1 MNYFADRQPQ
11 LYGMAV
17 TSLGV
22 LVFVP
27 DALLLRLIG
36 DDMLTVA
43 VWRGLLAGS
52 MLLFWNYLVLDHRI
66 ISLKTTFAGLG
77 ILVAILEGT
86 SQVLFCASIGHT
98 SVSNTLFI
106 FATSPLIASLLS
118 WLFLREAVAIQTFL
132 AILLCFIGVL
142 VIVSGSL
149 GEATLIGDGLA
160 FLNACSVAGFY
171 VVLRKLGP
179 QNMLPAIAVGCI
191 FGSIAAIPFAN
202 FTYYNSTQISFLIIN
217 GAIILPL
224 AIGLLSLGPRYLS
237 APEVSMFTILEVV
250 LAPLLVWI
258 VLDENPGQRSLLGGI
273 IIIFAIFGHAFW
285 RMRKSKAEVNS
296 NL

>member
-11 LYGMAV
+11 LYGMAI

-36 DDMLTVA
+36 GDMLAVA

-52 MLLFWNYLVLDHRI
+52 MLLIWNYVVLDHKI
-66 ISLKTTFAGLG
+66 ISFKKTLGGLG
-77 ILVAILEGT
+77 ILVVIFEGT

-98 SVSNTLFI
+98 SVSNALFI

-132 AILLCFIGVL
+132 AILICFIGVL

-149 GEATLIGDGLA
+149 GGATLFGDGLA

-179 QNMLPAIAVGCI
+179 QNMLPAIAIGCI
-191 FGSIAAIPFAN
+191 FGAFAAIPFAK
-202 FTYYNSTQISFLIIN
+202 FTNYDSTQISFLVIN

-250 LAPLLVWI
+250 LAPMLVWI
-258 VLDENPGQRSLLGGI
+258 VLGENPGQRSILGGT
-273 IIIFAIFGHAFW
+273 IIIFAIFGHALW
-285 RMRKSKAEVNS
+285 RLNTGKKERG
-296 NL
+296 